1 MPRARMQPAVK
12 TRLLESVSADESDVH
27 DLTGG
32 DLVVEKVRQWVF
44 EGILR
49 DGDTLSQDDLADVLG
64 LSRIPVRD
72 GLIALEAAG
81 WVRMVPG
88 VGATAVGLDG
98 AAIGDCFELFVTL
111 WRLMIQRAVQGGGE
125 FQSLLGAIRSV
136 QQAQTPEEMA
146 AANEEFVAALCEVA
160 GAPRL
165 EAAFHNAGRIVPR
178 DFFSV
183 VPEAVEVQ
191 RRSVPAIGR
200 AVVRGDAKRA
210 TTLAVAQHRAHA
222 KNLIRLLS
230 ERNVLRDEG
239 PGRSLQSRVNSR

>member
-1 MPRARMQPAVK
+1 MQPEVK
-12 TRLLESVSADESDVH
+12 AGLLESLAVDESDVCQ
-27 DLTGG
+27 LTGG
-32 DLVVEKVRQWVF
+32 DLVVEKVRQWIF
-44 EGILR
+44 EGLLR
-49 DGDTLSQDDLADVLG
+49 EGDPLSQDDLADVLG

-72 GLIALEAAG
+72 GLITLEAAG

-88 VGATAVGLDG
+88 VGATAVGLDA
-98 AAIGDCFELFVTL
+98 AAIEDCFELFVTL
-111 WRLMIQRAVQGGGE
+111 WRLMIQRAVQRGGDL
-125 FQSLLGAIRSV
+125 QPLLAAGRLIQRAE
-136 QQAQTPEEMA
+136 TPGDMA

-183 VPEAVEVQ
+183 VPGAVEVQ

-200 AVVRGDAKRA
+200 AVARGDARRA

-222 KNLIRLLS
+222 RNLIRLLS
-230 ERNVLRDEG
+230 ERNVLRDDRPG
-239 PGRSLQSRVNSR
+239 PIARRSG